1 MMKLLRIFSHH
12 NQTRGTV
19 LIEFLLTIALA
30 GTLMPFIYGYQNRAV
45 MRAENVRVT
54 RQMQKIQSVLE
65 KYIVENKDSMLTTV
79 GRSIIR
85 VRLSDLIEY
94 GLDQE
99 FVHAN
104 SDKYQVRILKSQ
116 DYGDQPSLQGVIVL
130 SDSDI
135 TPMRTREIVSMG
147 DDKIGFVDGVHAY
160 GSFGTWRVNTADLGI
175 DATSGIVQTTSVNR
189 DSSLYLWRVPS
200 DDVIDATMLSALNL
214 GDRDIINSSFVNIGG
229 LSLDES
235 FEANKIITNDLIF
248 KNRTTIDTTKLS
260 SQTAIVSGTLSGDAK
275 NIVVNGT
282 LSLADLAKA
291 SSFTTDNLWVNELSL
306 GGLSTPSGVA
316 AVLRAGGSL
325 DMTEGR
331 ISAMFVSVGFTGS
344 ITSRLGVREKIIDSI
359 NKDYY
364 WDVKSRTANMVDINS
379 PTLSNL
385 ATQVLR
391 RESVSGTTATR
402 IFSAVASNKNATVGD
417 YLNAIRDIGQSV
429 RAKYQMLNL
438 E

>member
-45 MRAENVRVT
+45 VRAENVRVA

-79 GRSIIR
+79 GRNIIR

-94 GLDQE
+94 GLDPE
-99 FVHAN
+99 FVRTN

-160 GSFGTWRVNTADLGI
+160 GGFGTWRVNTADLGI

-189 DSSLYLWRVPS
+189 DSSLYLWRLPS

-235 FEANKIITNDLIF
+235 FAANKIVTNDLIF
-248 KNRTTIDTTKLS
+248 KNRTTLDATKLS
-260 SQTAIVSGTLSGDAK
+260 SQTAIVSGTMSGDSK

-306 GGLSTPSGVA
+306 GGVSTPSGVA
-316 AVLRAGGSL
+316 AVLHAGGAL

-331 ISAMFVSVGFTGS
+331 VSAMFVSVGFTGS

-379 PTLSNL
+379 PTLSDI
-385 ATQVLR
+385 ATQLLR

-402 IFSAVASNKNATVGD
+402 IFSSVSSNKNATVGD
-417 YLNAIRDIGQSV
+417 YLNAIREIGQSV

>member
-1 MMKLLRIFSHH
+1 MMNLLRIFSHRK
-12 NQTRGTV
+12 QTRGTV

-45 MRAENVRVT
+45 VRAENVRVT

-94 GLDQE
+94 GLDPE

-189 DSSLYLWRVPS
+189 DSSLYLWRIPS
-200 DDVIDATMLSALNL
+200 DDIIDATMLSALNL
-214 GDRDIINSSFVNIGG
+214 GDRDIVNSSFVNIGG
-229 LSLDES
+229 LSLEES
-235 FEANKIITNDLIF
+235 FTANNIVTNDLIF
-248 KNRTTIDTTKLS
+248 KNRTTIDATNLS
-260 SQTAIVSGTLSGDAK
+260 SKTAIVSGALSGDAK

-316 AVLRAGGSL
+316 AVMRAGGAL

-379 PTLSNL
+379 PTLSDI
-385 ATQVLR
+385 ASRALR

-402 IFSAVASNKNATVGD
+402 IFSSVSSNKNATVGD
-417 YLNAIRDIGQSV
+417 YLNAIREIGQSV

>member
-364 WDVKSRTANMVDINS
+364 WDVKSRTANMVEINS